1 MQVGWVHIVK
11 NLQPCVK
18 FAWDFYDVG
27 NLKVYAQSNH
37 LAKNIMNNAKAYMAL
52 TQILFAIATQ
62 V

>member
-1 MQVGWVHIVK
+1 MHIVK

-18 FAWDFYDVG
+18 FALDFYDVG

-37 LAKNIMNNAKAYMAL
+37 LAQNIMNNAKDYMAL
-52 TQILFAIATQ
+52 IQILLAIATQ